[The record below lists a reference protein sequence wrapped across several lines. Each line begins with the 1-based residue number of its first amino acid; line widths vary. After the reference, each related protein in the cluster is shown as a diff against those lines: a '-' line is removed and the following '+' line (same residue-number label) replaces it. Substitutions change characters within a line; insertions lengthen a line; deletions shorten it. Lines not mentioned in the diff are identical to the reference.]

1 MPAIHGH
8 ETTAMLEAYDFS
20 AIQLLA
26 DIGGGNGSLI
36 GAVLQRYPKLKGLL
50 FELGHVVGR
59 ARESLRAYGVDNR
72 CSVLEGNFFESV
84 PSGADAYLF
93 RHIIHDWTDEQSVQI
108 LNNCRKV
115 IPNNGRLLIIEA
127 VVPTGNE
134 PSLAKDFDMVMLA
147 LPGGIERTE
156 EEYRFL
162 LELAGFQLSSI
173 TPTASVISV
182 VEGKPI

>member
-1 MPAIHGH
+1 M
-8 ETTAMLEAYDFS
+8 
-20 AIQLLA
+20 
-26 DIGGGNGSLI
+26 
-36 GAVLQRYPKLKGLL
+36 
-50 FELGHVVGR
+50 
-59 ARESLRAYGVDNR
+59 
-72 CSVLEGNFFESV
+72 
-84 PSGADAYLF
+84 PSGADTYLL

-115 IPNNGRLLIIEA
+115 VPNNGRLLIIEA

-134 PSLAKDFDMVMLA
+134 PSLAKDFDMVMLV

-156 EEYRFL
+156 EEYGFL
-162 LELAGFQLSSI
+162 LEQAGFQLSSI